1 MNFLAELKALIIGIL
16 VSAIS
21 VSPSVA
27 PRAATPLSSPATSPQ
42 ATVSP
47 AANTEDVYNIN
58 GTYTYWGQS
67 IDYHLQIP
75 KNGGA
80 ITGNISGACGADLVA
95 KYSGGEGGQISGT
108 AEGKCKFLFVSYS
121 GKIPFKGNFYP
132 QQKKIVI
139 ELEGAK
145 VSPVTLNYN

>member
-1 MNFLAELKALIIGIL
+1 MNFFAELKAFIIGVL
-16 VSAIS
+16 VTVISA
-21 VSPSVA
+21 SPSVA
-27 PRAATPLSSPATSPQ
+27 PRAVTPLSSPETTPQ

-47 AANTEDVYNIN
+47 VANTEDAHNIN

-75 KNGGA
+75 KNGGTV
-80 ITGNISGACGADLVA
+80 TGNISGACEA
-95 KYSGGEGGQISGT
+95 KLAAEYSGGEGSLISGT

-121 GKIPFKGNFYP
+121 GTIPFKGNFYP

-145 VSPVTLNYN
+145 IPPITLDYN